1 LVDPNTRQGKRTP
14 VTLKIKFKS
23 ETLDQF
29 IERYAVDVSQGG
41 IFIRTKEP
49 LAVGTQMKF
58 EFQLRD
64 ASPLIAGEGTVV
76 WTRENDPS
84 RPAIAPGMGVR
95 FDRLADGSQGILER
109 ILTEKAKQAPQ
120 RPASDTAKPPL
131 FTDTPT
137 RVAPA
142 PIQEALLGKDN
153 GRGRRNEEVQA
164 DSHTPLPKPMPFHSD
179 ADEFPDEAFEEATKV
194 RALDELIA
202 QTAESDNRSEPPTQ
216 VRPEPPTQ
224 VRESPPQVRPEARP
238 ENTSRGRV
246 NGRNDTTVAD
256 PVPDRAEQ
264 IRPTVLPLHAEPQ
277 EIPDLP
283 NPPEL
288 ARAQSRQ
295 FDTPSA
301 PRVESLP
308 PSLPDTLAKTRLGIE
323 PARARVAP
331 STPPPPMAPMFSE
344 IPPVPSGMRAVA
356 HEQTE
361 PARMPELKS
370 RSIAP
375 LVILI
380 FLAVAAAGAA
390 VWFLVLRSQV
400 SESRDR
406 GNATPAAGSAG
417 SAAPTAVAASGGS
430 GAAHTPA
437 PAQSPPPTG
446 AAATGAP
453 PPPAGGS
460 ATPAGTGAARAELVE
475 TEIASVDGA
484 TVEIIGTDQKGPAPF
499 NAKLEKGKPYKARIT
514 ARGFAANEIDILG
527 GAPKQTFKLVA
538 KPRLIMVSSDPP
550 GAQIFIDGT
559 PTGKV
564 TPVEIELTA
573 AQVAKKSVRVELRK
587 KGFRPLASTFDVA
600 KFTDGDTQMTARFDE
615 KLAVAPAVT
624 RPPAGGRPPST
635 PPGSDTSSDTG
646 SADPTAPPS
655 GGSAQGGDGST
666 ATPPTPPATPPAAPP
681 SGTGATAG
689 SAEPTPEFDK
699 PK

>member
-1 LVDPNTRQGKRTP
+1 MVDPNTRQGKRTP

-131 FTDTPT
+131 FTDAPT

-142 PIQEALLGKDN
+142 PIQEALLGKDY
-153 GRGRRNEEVQA
+153 GRGRRTEDAHGE
-164 DSHTPLPKPMPFHSD
+164 SHTPLPKPMPFHSD

-216 VRPEPPTQ
+216 VRGEPPTL
-224 VRESPPQVRPEARP
+224 VRPDPRGEARTEP
-238 ENTSRGRV
+238 RAENTSRGRV
-246 NGRNDTTVAD
+246 NGRNDTTLAD

-277 EIPDLP
+277 EVPDLP
-283 NPPEL
+283 NPPEF
-288 ARAQSRQ
+288 ARPQPRL
-295 FDTPSA
+295 DTP
-301 PRVESLP
+301 PRMDSLP
-308 PSLPDTLAKTRLGIE
+308 PSLPDALARTRLGVE
-323 PARARVAP
+323 PARARVSP
-331 STPPPPMAPMFSE
+331 STPPPPMAPMLGE

-390 VWFLVLRSQV
+390 VWFLVLRAQI

-406 GNATPAAGSAG
+406 GTATPPGGSAG
-417 SAAPTAVAASGGS
+417 SASPTSVAGA
-430 GAAHTPA
+430 GAAHPAA
-437 PAQSPPPTG
+437 PAQPPPPTG
-446 AAATGAP
+446 GEATGAP
-453 PPPAGGS
+453 PAPAGS
-460 ATPAGTGAARAELVE
+460 AAPAETGAAKAELVE
-475 TEIASVDGA
+475 TEIAASVDGA
-484 TVEIIGTDQKGPAPF
+484 SVEITGTDQKGPAPF
-499 NAKLEKGKPYKARIT
+499 TAKLEKGKPYKARIT
-514 ARGFAANEIDILG
+514 ARGFAATEIDIQG
-527 GAPKQTFKLVA
+527 GAPKQNLKLVA
-538 KPRLIMVSSDPP
+538 KPRFLKVSSDPP
-550 GAQIFIDGT
+550 GAQILIDGT
-559 PTGKV
+559 AIGKT
-564 TPVEIELTA
+564 TPSEIELTA
-573 AQVAKKSVRVELRK
+573 AQAAKKSIRVGLRK
-587 KGFRPLASTFDVA
+587 PGFRGLERTIDFA
-600 KFTDGDTQMTARFDE
+600 KYVDGDTQMTARVDE
-615 KLAVAPAVT
+615 KLTTP
-624 RPPAGGRPPST
+624 PPAPRTPVGAARPPS
-635 PPGSDTSSDTG
+635 PGSDTGSGAGSD
-646 SADPTAPPS
+646 SAATPGGGTPA
-655 GGSAQGGDGST
+655 GGSGDGST
-666 ATPPTPPATPPAAPP
+666 AAPPPPPTPPAPP
-681 SGTGATAG
+681 SGTGSTAG
-689 SAEPTPEFDK
+689 SAEPEPEFNK